1 VSVLLAIVFLANA
14 GTSLVVGGGALL
26 LSGVFFAALLV
37 FSWRHYDPH
46 WSWLI
51 WTVPGPA
58 LIMSVFQL
66 LVFPLVSTGVI
77 SVLLALAG
85 VLGCAGAGFFGA
97 LFALRGHVWR

>member
-1 VSVLLAIVFLANA
+1 MRMPAEDRQEVTGLLQRSIGALLVSVLLSVLFLANP
-14 GTSLVVGGGALL
+14 GTSLLVGAGALL

-37 FSWRHYDPH
+37 FSWRHYHPH

-51 WTVPGPA
+51 WAVPGPA

-77 SVLLALAG
+77 SVLLAL
-85 VLGCAGAGFFGA
+85 
-97 LFALRGHVWR
+97 